1 MWVAAAYEPELDVEA
16 ALAELGEL
24 GEQARAHGVSDG
36 QSLAGFLA
44 GQCGFKGNRQ
54 DYYRVENSC
63 LNWVIEQRLG
73 IPISLAVV
81 YVAVG
86 RHVGLD
92 VYGIGFPGHFMVGV
106 RPTQSAALELID
118 PFSGLMMSQ
127 SDCLQQLDRM
137 ASGQAKTAKIANQE
151 SYAESLAQQLQGYLQ
166 PAGVT
171 QILLR
176 LLENLKQIHLRQ
188 KDLARAL
195 AVVDYQILVDPHNF
209 DLRMQHEQYLAKS
222 AGRPPGQTKIH

>member
-16 ALAELGEL
+16 ALAELFEL
-24 GEQARAHGVSDG
+24 GEQARTHGVSDG
-36 QSLAGFLA
+36 QSLAVFLTDE
-44 GQCGFKGNRQ
+44 CGFKGNRE

-63 LNWVIEQRLG
+63 LNWVVEQRLG
-73 IPISLAVV
+73 IPITLAVV
-81 YVAVG
+81 YLAVG

-92 VYGIGFPGHFMVGV
+92 AYGIGFPGHFMVGV
-106 RPTQSAALELID
+106 RPTQTAALELID
-118 PFSGLMMSQ
+118 PFSGRMMSQ

-137 ASGQAKTAKIANQE
+137 ASAQVKTE
-151 SYAESLAQQLQGYLQ
+151 GYAESLAAQLQGYLQ

-176 LLENLKQIHLRQ
+176 LLENLKQIHLQQ

-195 AVVDYQILVDPHNF
+195 TVVDYQILVDPHNF

-222 AGRPPGQTKIH
+222 VGRAPGQTKIH